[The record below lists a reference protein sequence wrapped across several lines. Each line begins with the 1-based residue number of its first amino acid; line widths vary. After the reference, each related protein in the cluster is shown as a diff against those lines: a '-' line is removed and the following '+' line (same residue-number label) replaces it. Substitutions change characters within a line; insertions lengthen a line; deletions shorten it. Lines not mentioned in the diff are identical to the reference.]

1 MQRQNEFGDE
11 LGNPPELNPILVRE
25 NGSYGNR
32 HRTILFRSYN
42 QIHDDQQN
50 LNNNNQQNQNQPNLN
65 NNQQNQ
71 NQNQNQQINNQQ
83 NQNQNQPNQ

>member
-25 NGSYGNR
+25 NASYGNR
-32 HRTILFRSYN
+32 QHTILFRSYN

-50 LNNNNQQNQNQPNLN
+50 LNNNQQIN
-65 NNQQNQ
+65 
-71 NQNQNQQINNQQ
+71 NQQINNQQ
-83 NQNQNQPNQ
+83 NQNQNQPINNQQNQNQPNQ